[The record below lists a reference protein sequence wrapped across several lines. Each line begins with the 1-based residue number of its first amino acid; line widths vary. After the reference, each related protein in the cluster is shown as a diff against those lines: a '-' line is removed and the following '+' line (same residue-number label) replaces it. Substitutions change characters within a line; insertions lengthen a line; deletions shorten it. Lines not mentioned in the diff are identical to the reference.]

1 MTSLTP
7 PADYSVAE
15 LKEALDDVDDVE
27 ALERLLDAERTG
39 ENRVTAI
46 DAIEQRLDAVDTDEE
61 ASDDAD
67 ADADAET
74 DERADP
80 AADRRGPATENGTSR
95 IEEGWSKDTVV
106 GFDRASPSE
115 TAATPS
121 GDAAAGSL
129 RSDYAAENGEATAE
143 TLDRAPTRLESASL
157 ATSAPATDEDV
168 GEKLL
173 ENIERIRHTFERST
187 AEDGRVEA
195 RIRQLQAE
203 VADLKSYTN
212 ALEEFLDV
220 EGTGRQVIESVRAD
234 IASLEATLSEVEGDV
249 GIHGRNLGRLWS
261 VVDDVEDELA
271 RLHERLDRQRRD
283 LDSVADDVE
292 QVERAVDEV
301 SEAAAER
308 HDESTRRFES
318 VDEALSTTDDRLSS
332 HDEALDGLG
341 GEVAA
346 VADEVDA
353 LGDRADAVDENLR
366 ELDATVSERFAD
378 SSEERAALTARIE
391 DNAEAVEQLNAT
403 VEDLSTAVERLEGLV
418 GDSGSVDERFAAV
431 EDEIQ
436 ELHEWREQLSS
447 VLLSSAGGDPTSA
460 EP

>member
-1 MTSLTP
+1 MTSLIP

-46 DAIEQRLDAVDTDEE
+46 DAIEQRLDAVGTDEE
-61 ASDDAD
+61 VSDDAD
-67 ADADAET
+67 ADVET
-74 DERADP
+74 DERVDP

-106 GFDRASPSE
+106 GLDRASPSE

-143 TLDRAPTRLESASL
+143 TLDRAPTRAESASL
-157 ATSAPATDEDV
+157 ATDEDV

-212 ALEEFLDV
+212 ALEEFLDE

-234 IASLEATLSEVEGDV
+234 IESLEATLSEVEGDV

-271 RLHERLDRQRRD
+271 HLHERLDRQRRD

-391 DNAEAVEQLNAT
+391 DNAAAVEQLNAT
-403 VEDLSTAVERLEGLV
+403 VEDLSTTVERLEGLV

-447 VLLSSAGGDPTSA
+447 VLLSSAGGDPSSA